1 MTVALVFSLTR
12 GVWLAYL
19 IVLGLLGV
27 IKGGKG
33 LVAVSACALLI
44 TLSLFNADSGVRER
58 ARQVFDLTAN
68 LNRSQIWQANL
79 DMIKERPLFG
89 WGYGNYKKF
98 REPYYQPYPA
108 ADTHAHAHN
117 NFLQV
122 WVDSGV
128 VGLLAFLFLL
138 SVVLRSGWQAYRS
151 LPAEAEPLRSLT
163 LGGTLSI
170 IGFLLGGLTQY
181 NFGDAEVVI
190 VFWAMT
196 GVVMRGEAWAGE

>member
-1 MTVALVFSLTR
+1 MVFALLFSLTR

-19 IVLGLLGV
+19 VVLGMLGAV
-27 IKGGKG
+27 NGSKG
-33 LVAVSACALLI
+33 LVAVGACAVLI
-44 TLSLFNADSGVRER
+44 ALSVLNAGSWVRER
-58 ARQVFDLTAN
+58 ADQMFDLKAN
-68 LNRSQIWQANL
+68 FNRSQIWQANL

-196 GVVMRGEAWAGE
+196 GVVMRGYAWAGA